1 MKEKIDAIVKLIPSM
16 TNPELLSL
24 ISPLIQEATK
34 RGDEIL
40 KAIPHSATK
49 VERSNILTL
58 AAIGKLFETNN

>member
-1 MKEKIDAIVKLIPSM
+1 M